1 MKKCNISKFS
11 LFDIRII
18 TALAFSI
25 LLIAAVFTT
34 TSSYSS
40 SSPSPPPSPSP
51 SSDDNQKKQV
61 TLTAMLDYLG
71 DEKRWNIVFQ
81 PALNEL
87 RARHP
92 DMDIQ
97 LDYRPFPYSDLR
109 TQFLDAMS
117 NQTSIDIM
125 SVDQIW
131 LGEFAEKGYLADLTD
146 YVNIGEDLLIGM
158 KPTGMLEYTMIRYM
172 VFGQ

>member
-1 MKKCNISKFS
+1 MQIIKFS
-11 LFDIRII
+11 LVEIRIV

-34 TSSYSS
+34 TTTISYSS
-40 SSPSPPPSPSP
+40 SSPSSG
-51 SSDDNQKKQV
+51 QKKQV

-81 PALNEL
+81 PALIEL

-97 LDYRPFPYSDLR
+97 LDYRPFPYSKLR

-131 LGEFAEKGYLADLTD
+131 LGEFA
-146 YVNIGEDLLIGM
+146 
-158 KPTGMLEYTMIRYM
+158 
-172 VFGQ
+172 